1 MNGVNTENFTQNAIV
16 LAAWKATVALAC
28 SPERPD
34 LVRVDIVSVQD
45 TATADFNSLQR
56 RLVTTATAAVAAGKH
71 TPERKYN
78 NIEKKESHFHILVAV
93 AVNFDVSYTLEDFNT
108 NDANIT
114 TITLKSNY
122 ENSVNT
128 QNFNKD
134 FALEVQKRTVDSD
147 PIINQIFPAE
157 INLSSSYTIIKTTE
171 RPTYKPTAQPS
182 SGKLNT

>member
-1 MNGVNTENFTQNAIV
+1 M
-16 LAAWKATVALAC
+16 K
-28 SPERPD
+28 
-34 LVRVDIVSVQD
+34 
-45 TATADFNSLQR
+45 
-56 RLVTTATAAVAAGKH
+56 
-71 TPERKYN
+71 
-78 NIEKKESHFHILVAV
+78 KKESHFHVLVAV

>member
-45 TATADFNSLQR
+45 TAATTTTTNSQR
-56 RLVTTATAAVAAGKH
+56 RLMTTTTTAAAV
-71 TPERKYN
+71 PERKYN

-147 PIINQIFPAE
+147 PIINQIFPDE

>member
-45 TATADFNSLQR
+45 TAATTTTTNSQR
-56 RLVTTATAAVAAGKH
+56 RLMTTTTTAAAV
-71 TPERKYN
+71 PERKYN

-114 TITLKSNY
+114 TTTLKSNY

-147 PIINQIFPAE
+147 PIINQIFPDE